1 MKRQRTSTQAAV
13 TIAVIAAITTT
24 TTLLSTRHDINDTP
38 AIHTSVRPSAR
49 LCYLTCCRLICLA
62 IASPLCGARIGRRR
76 CHCCFIH
83 YYLLRSLLLLLLL
96 LCFGCCSTPLR
107 AQLTFDRMHSFCA
120 DKARARLAKC
130 MTLLAAPRHRRH
142 TQQLRAKQV
151 ERAPTHTHT
160 QKYYMQWHMIPIGS
174 AVVTAAHV
182 QCCDLQHSRLVIGGW
197 HCVES

>member
-24 TTLLSTRHDINDTP
+24 TTLLSTRHDINDIP

-83 YYLLRSLLLLLLL
+83 YYLLRSLLLLL

-151 ERAPTHTHT
+151 ERAPIHTHNT
-160 QKYYMQWHMIPIGS
+160 EILY
-174 AVVTAAHV
+174 AVAYDPHRK
-182 QCCDLQHSRLVIGGW
+182 CGCDGCACAML
-197 HCVES
+197 